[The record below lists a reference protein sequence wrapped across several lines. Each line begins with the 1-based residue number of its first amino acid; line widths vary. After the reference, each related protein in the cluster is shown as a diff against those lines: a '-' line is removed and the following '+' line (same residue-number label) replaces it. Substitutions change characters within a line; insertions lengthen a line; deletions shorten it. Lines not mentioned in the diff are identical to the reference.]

1 MPLNANSARRCFVS
15 HPFRKF
21 KELRGNIAAALSKA
35 FQRYLR
41 LRNHMGS
48 IQVGWQGVAGC
59 CHCSRHAMARWH
71 VLLAGRPPLSALDP
85 CQAVKA
91 Y

>member
-1 MPLNANSARRCFVS
+1 MHDFCFVS
-15 HPFRKF
+15 YPFRKF
-21 KELRGNIAAALSKA
+21 KELRGNIATALSKA

-48 IQVGWQGVAGC
+48 IQVGWRCGVRYGC
-59 CHCSRHAMARWH
+59 CSLQVVARLR
-71 VLLAGRPPLSALDP
+71 VLLAGRRPLSARDP